1 MAIYQGKVIMGR
13 AGFIYQLYRGT
24 GQEWIRTTEG
34 VSQRIYSLTFYSVV
48 DAGGQ
53 LADKLIP
60 LRARIKDLPSGVGV
74 TKTASG
80 RGREF
85 WRVRLGKRFTG
96 GPVVKKDFS
105 NLADARAWIFGE
117 GQSERAKPG
126 HVLELKS
133 KAGLSAFELSPAE
146 IAEAAAAMKSCK
158 EAGISLS
165 EAVRF
170 AIKHSRP
177 PGGSKSL
184 KEAIDALIRSKTE
197 AGRSAR
203 HLRGLRWNLE
213 KFAETQGKEK
223 SVHEVQRHR
232 FGILVKRAVLQ
243 PQDSRKLPPRS
254 WNLVQ
259 FRGRPPLDGRES
271 LRLYREAVGV
281 GPRGVRLKPEEA
293 SKLLAA
299 CPDAFLP
306 GVCLKLFAGLRTSEL
321 LSLDWSEVSASEV
334 VVRGAKAKTRQR
346 RIVAHFRES
355 GSLVATSSQAL
366 RARRPIF
373 AKCVASLAGS
383 YRGIC
388 RFDASAQRPSAQ
400 LRQLSLRAA
409 PKRKPHRRRDGKFSC
424 DDLPA
429 LSGGRYTGGR
439 GEILVSCPLAQIQR
453 DRLRCLK

>member
-1 MAIYQGKVIMGR
+1 M
-13 AGFIYQLYRGT
+13 
-24 GQEWIRTTEG
+24 
-34 VSQRIYSLTFYSVV
+34 
-48 DAGGQ
+48 
-53 LADKLIP
+53 
-60 LRARIKDLPSGVGV
+60 PSGVGV

-117 GQSERAKPG
+117 GQSERAMPG

-146 IAEAAAAMKSCK
+146 IAEAAAAMRVCK

-223 SVHEVQRHR
+223 SVHEVQRHHLESWLNAQSFSLKTR
-232 FGILVKRAVLQ
+232 ANYLRDLGILFNFAVARRWMAEN
-243 PQDSRKLPPRS
+243 PCGFIEKPSA
-254 WNLVQ
+254 
-259 FRGRPPLDGRES
+259 LDREVS
-271 LRLYREAVGV
+271 V
-281 GPRGVRLKPEEA
+281 LKPGEA

-306 GVCLKLFAGLRTSEL
+306 GICLKLFAGLRTSEL

-346 RIVAHFRES
+346 RIVALSENLAAWLQPLRKPSGRVVPFLQNAWHRSLEAIAESAGLTLPPNVLRHSFGSYHFAQHRNENLTAAEMGNS
-355 GSLVATSSQAL
+355 PAMIFQHYRAVVTPEAAARFWSLVPSPKSNV
-366 RARRPIF
+366 IDF
-373 AKCVASLAGS
+373 AA
-383 YRGIC
+383 
-388 RFDASAQRPSAQ
+388 
-400 LRQLSLRAA
+400 
-409 PKRKPHRRRDGKFSC
+409 
-424 DDLPA
+424 
-429 LSGGRYTGGR
+429 
-439 GEILVSCPLAQIQR
+439 
-453 DRLRCLK
+453 